1 MPGGAGLH
9 PGDACGG
16 LSPRTRALFG
26 TLRWMPSSRRRAFA
40 VQHLNSRSFRTTP
53 KRAAAGRVIAAA
65 GAAALLA
72 SACGLLSSDT
82 TDATDASTTT
92 TASAGEVS
100 TGAINSSIIT
110 AVTATPAVDD
120 DMSDTELEPEGPS
133 VSTESK
139 LSTAGLGPVKIGHS
153 FDDAR
158 ESAGELLIAV
168 PGGTDAC
175 RYYTLQNGPE
185 GVRFLVVNLEIVRVD
200 IDSGPITTISGFG
213 IGSTRSQIVE
223 TFGNRIE
230 DGPGL
235 AAIQYVP
242 VDAPDVDKRVV
253 WEVDETGAV
262 TSLRTGRRPH
272 IEPRVACV
280 G

>member
-1 MPGGAGLH
+1 MQHVNSHSNRA
-9 PGDACGG
+9 
-16 LSPRTRALFG
+16 TR
-26 TLRWMPSSRRRAFA
+26 RQP
-40 VQHLNSRSFRTTP
+40 
-53 KRAAAGRVIAAA
+53 AAWRVLAAA

-82 TDATDASTTT
+82 TDTTTT
-92 TASAGEVS
+92 TAM
-100 TGAINSSIIT
+100 
-110 AVTATPAVDD
+110 DD
-120 DMSDTELEPEGPS
+120 DMSMDDSNPSVVTAATPTTTADDAMSGTDEGSEGPN

-139 LSTAGLGPVKIGHS
+139 LSTAGVGPVQIGHS
-153 FDDAR
+153 FDDAKAA
-158 ESAGELLIAV
+158 AGALLIAV

-175 RYYTLQNGPE
+175 RYYTIQNGPD
-185 GVRFLVVNLEIVRVD
+185 GVRLLSVNDEIVRVD
-200 IDSGPITTISGFG
+200 IDSGPITTISGYG

-223 TFGNRIE
+223 EFGDRIE

-253 WEVDETGAV
+253 WEVDESGTV
-262 TSLRTGRRPH
+262 TSLRAGRLPH
-272 IEPRVACV
+272 IEARVACA